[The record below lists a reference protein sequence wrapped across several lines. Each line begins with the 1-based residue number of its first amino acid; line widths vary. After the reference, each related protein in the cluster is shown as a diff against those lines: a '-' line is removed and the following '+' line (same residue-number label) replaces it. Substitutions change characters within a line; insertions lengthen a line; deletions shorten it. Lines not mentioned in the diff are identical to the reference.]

1 MASYMISKLS
11 YLNQPC
17 ERCGGKKTVVKIRK
31 GRTQTLSGSAAIEYS
46 QIVCINNECQKQFEL
61 KLEERIQKEE
71 LVRLKREENKQQG
84 KQKVN
89 S

>member
-1 MASYMISKLS
+1 MISKPS
-11 YLNQPC
+11 YLDQPC
-17 ERCGGKKTVVKIRK
+17 ERCGNKKTIIKVRK

-46 QIVCINNECQKQFEL
+46 QIVCTNNECQKQFEM

-89 S
+89 P

>member
-1 MASYMISKLS
+1 MISKPS
-11 YLNQPC
+11 YLDQPC
-17 ERCGGKKTVVKIRK
+17 ERCGSKKTIIKVRK

-46 QIVCINNECQKQFEL
+46 QIVCTNNECQKQFEM

-89 S
+89 P